1 MARTSRRSVPFYAVT
16 RYPDGCYAVTFL
28 GRRGPCAHSKPLAIA
43 RFQRSGFIAPA
54 ASGR

>member
-1 MARTSRRSVPFYAVT
+1 MRHTAPRVVFYAVT

-43 RFQRSGFIAPA
+43 RFQRAGLIAPA